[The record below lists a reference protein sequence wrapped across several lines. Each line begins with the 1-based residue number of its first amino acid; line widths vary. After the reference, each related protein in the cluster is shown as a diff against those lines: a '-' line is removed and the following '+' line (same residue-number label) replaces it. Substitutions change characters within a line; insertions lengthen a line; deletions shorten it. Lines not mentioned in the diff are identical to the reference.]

1 MALEKDSSQI
11 DNERHHH
18 ALNKIEQKVLHCFHH
33 QLDKEKTLH
42 EIRAIA
48 TDALEGGD
56 IPAR

>member
-1 MALEKDSSQI
+1 MALETDSVSI
-11 DNERHHH
+11 ENDKHHR

-48 TDALEGGD
+48 TDALEGGNT
-56 IPAR
+56 PAR